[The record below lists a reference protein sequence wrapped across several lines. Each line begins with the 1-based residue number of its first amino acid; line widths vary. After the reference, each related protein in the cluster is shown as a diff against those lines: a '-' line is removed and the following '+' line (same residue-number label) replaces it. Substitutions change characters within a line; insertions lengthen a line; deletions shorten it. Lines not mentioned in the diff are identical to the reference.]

1 MSVQTLSHGRP
12 VGHRVV
18 ILARREC
25 IDTGR
30 VVIGSC
36 HIERPPIATRDGE
49 TLQAALLEPRTAHP
63 RPLSLRLLGSFWRWC

>member
-1 MSVQTLSHGRP
+1 MSEQTLSQGRP
-12 VGHRVV
+12 AGHRVV

-49 TLQAALLEPRTAHP
+49 TLQAALLEPRTAAP
-63 RPLSLRLLGSFWRWC
+63 RPLLARLAGAFWSWA